1 MIERTLGPVFLD
13 NLRMKIFSCL
23 MQRVDAEFESIV
35 GFKGSSFSL
44 SYPFI
49 LDPPGGRN

>member
-1 MIERTLGPVFLD
+1 MIEQTLGPVFLD

-35 GFKGSSFSL
+35 GLKEA
-44 SYPFI
+44 PF
-49 LDPPGGRN
+49 P